1 MADGAGAP
9 AGGKV
14 SDLPDAVF
22 TDLLKQALEQ
32 QESKLKLSGEEQ
44 QNLLR
49 AMDKPEFTSLMKEYM
64 DEISDP
70 KHRAEQEAYL
80 RQLEAN
86 NQVPSHLRLVTPKAG
101 FCVKTRR
108 VEQGAAAGKLFINVC
123 VLDELDKPS
132 VQQTPRGPSWQL
144 PFSLGPMRHERD
156 RAGESHPTFDF
167 ALHSEAHRLCRN
179 AAFQK
184 MVIDTALDNVEQRIE
199 HVMGAGVKLNKAEA
213 RVLRGVAAMGG
224 SPAVMQIGAKAPAA
238 AGAAGAAAAVA
249 VAGAGPAVAGAAAG
263 TWAGT
268 AAAAAAAATPGRG
281 RPAPAES
288 PAQPA
293 QPSEP
298 QREAPQYTIA
308 HREMPKVSD
317 SVNDPALGERV
328 LSRRP
333 KELVVRIKVPK
344 CNNVRALSVQTV
356 GDTFLEVSSEA
367 PEAGNYYA
375 KIALPY
381 PIVDKDRGAKWD
393 KKSRTLEVVLDVAQ
407 TAPVPLKLASA
418 DAPRSGLIHEIAAAE
433 TVVAKTVAA
442 APAPQVP
449 AAAEAASAS
458 DPAHSRAARTPPPVP
473 APAPPSAL
481 AHALEEPE
489 DAAAQVPAAPQ
500 AHAAPE
506 VPSAPSA
513 PAQRA
518 APNEPETDE
527 MSEMDKLLAQAR
539 EAAKRPFP
547 RAEELQPAE
556 PALAPAP
563 TPLASAVALPEA
575 ANSDDADDAAER
587 QAAADAPF
595 IRAAA
600 FEGQRPGYFYS
611 TGATGTGYYKDMTG
625 GPKLLAAPAVE
636 GGAAEA
642 ASMKEALVS
651 RSDNPVP
658 VRAAGRFEL
667 RSKAI
672 FELD

>member
-1 MADGAGAP
+1 MAGGAEGAGG

-70 KHRAEQEAYL
+70 RHRAEQEAYL

-86 NQVPSHLRLVTPKAG
+86 NQVPAHMRLVTPKAG
-101 FCVKTRR
+101 FCIKTRR
-108 VEQGAAAGKLFINVC
+108 VEKGAAAGKLFINVC

-167 ALHSEAHRLCRN
+167 ALHSEAHQLCRN

-184 MVIDTALDNVEQRIE
+184 MVVDTALDNVEQRIE

-224 SPAVMQIGAKAPAA
+224 SPAVMQIGSQVPSATGSA
-238 AGAAGAAAAVA
+238 AAGAAAAA
-249 VAGAGPAVAGAAAG
+249 VAAGSATSAAATAAGAAA
-263 TWAGT
+263 AGAALT
-268 AAAAAAAATPGRG
+268 AAGHGQPVTAASP
-281 RPAPAES
+281 S
-288 PAQPA
+288 PA
-293 QPSEP
+293 SKSNEP
-298 QREAPQYTIA
+298 QTVAPQYTIA

-317 SVNDPALGERV
+317 SVNDPSLGERV

-344 CNNVRALSVQTV
+344 CDNVQALSVQTV
-356 GDTFLEVSSEA
+356 GDAYLEVRSDA

-381 PIVDKDRGAKWD
+381 PIVDKDRGARWD
-393 KKSRTLEVVLDVAQ
+393 KKSRTLEVVLDVVQA
-407 TAPVPLKLASA
+407 APMPLKLAGV
-418 DAPRSGLIHEIAAAE
+418 DAPRSGLIQE
-433 TVVAKTVAA
+433 VVAT
-442 APAPQVP
+442 APAPL
-449 AAAEAASAS
+449 ASAVGQQS
-458 DPAHSRAARTPPPVP
+458 PGPVPVP
-473 APAPPSAL
+473 APAPLLATQAPEPAPESASYL
-481 AHALEEPE
+481 LPAPTQDEPGLVTP
-489 DAAAQVPAAPQ
+489 QVPAEQVSPG
-500 AHAAPE
+500 
-506 VPSAPSA
+506 
-513 PAQRA
+513 
-518 APNEPETDE
+518 EPETDE
-527 MSEMDKLLAQAR
+527 MSEMEKLLALAR

-547 RAEELQPAE
+547 KAEELQPAA
-556 PALAPAP
+556 PATMSAPASTTTPASTPAP
-563 TPLASAVALPEA
+563 TPAPLALAVAQP
-575 ANSDDADDAAER
+575 DDGVDTAER
-587 QAAADAPF
+587 HAATDAPF
-595 IRAAA
+595 IRASG
-600 FEGQRPGYFYS
+600 FEGHRPGYFFS
-611 TGATGTGYYKDMTG
+611 TCASGTGYYKET
-625 GPKLLAAPAVE
+625 AASSGMVKSAVPPAVE
-636 GGAAEA
+636 SVAAA
-642 ASMKEALVS
+642 TASPKEALVVGS
-651 RSDNPVP
+651 NNPVP
-658 VRAAGRFEL
+658 ARAAGRFEL